1 MKPRVAFFGSP
12 AFALPVLVAILAHF
26 EVVLIVAQ
34 PDKPAGR
41 GLKLTPPPIAAYA
54 KALGIA
60 LEQPAKLKNNHA
72 FAQTLR
78 RNGAD
83 VAVTCAYG
91 KILPQHIL
99 DVPRF
104 GFLNV
109 HTSLLPKYRG
119 AAPIQWAIINGETHT
134 GVTIM
139 QTDIGMDTGDIALV
153 GTLEIGADETALELA
168 PRLSQMGAELIVQA
182 LLGLEHLTFTKQDH
196 EHATHAR
203 MLEKQDGEMN
213 WSLPTKMMYN
223 QFRGMAGWPGTFTYL
238 NGKLLKIHAM
248 RPATGSG
255 AAGTIIRLETGVV
268 VATGD
273 MALELLE
280 VQPEGKPKMAALE
293 WAKNFQIKVGT
304 VFDKRKEQRE
314 EG

>member
-12 AFALPVLVAILAHF
+12 AFALPVLEAILAQF

-41 GLKLTPPPIAAYA
+41 GLKLTPPPVAARA
-54 KALGIA
+54 GALGIA
-60 LEQPAKLKNNHA
+60 LEQPAKLKNNHV
-72 FAQTLR
+72 FAEVLR
-78 RNGAD
+78 QSGAD

-99 DVPRF
+99 EVPKF

-119 AAPIQWAIINGETHT
+119 AAPIQWAIIEGETQT

-139 QTDIGMDTGDIALV
+139 QTDVGMDTGAVALV
-153 GTLEIGADETALELA
+153 GKLEIGADETALELA

-182 LLGLEHLTFTKQDH
+182 LSNLEHLSFTPQN
-196 EHATHAR
+196 HALASHAR
-203 MLEKQDGEMN
+203 MLEKKDGEVN
-213 WSLPTKMMYN
+213 WRLPTQTLYN
-223 QFRGMAGWPGTFTYL
+223 QFRGMAGWPGTFTHT
-238 NGKLLKIHAM
+238 NNKLLKIHAM
-248 RPATGSG
+248 RPTIGSG
-255 AAGTIIRLETGVV
+255 VPGTLLRLETGVV
-268 VATGD
+268 VATAD
-273 MALELLE
+273 SALEFLE
-280 VQPEGKPKMAALE
+280 VQPEGKPKMPALE
-293 WAKNFQIKVGT
+293 WARNFQVRLGT
-304 VFDKRKEQRE
+304 GFDEKRETRE